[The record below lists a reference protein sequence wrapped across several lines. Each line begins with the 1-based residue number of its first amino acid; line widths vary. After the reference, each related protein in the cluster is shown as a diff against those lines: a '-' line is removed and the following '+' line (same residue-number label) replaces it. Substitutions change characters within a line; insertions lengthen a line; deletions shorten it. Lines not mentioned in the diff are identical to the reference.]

1 MLREILSPEAP
12 LFHPGNPK
20 ENAYHPQPS
29 TPNPR
34 VKLAVSQL
42 LFGLSM
48 PVCWGWGAHRA
59 RNKQKIWANDSLPNA
74 LRKGATQG
82 MQNML
87 GLERGPQ
94 VKKGISLA
102 NGEDRS

>member
-48 PVCWGWGAHRA
+48 PVC
-59 RNKQKIWANDSLPNA
+59 
-74 LRKGATQG
+74 
-82 MQNML
+82 
-87 GLERGPQ
+87 
-94 VKKGISLA
+94 
-102 NGEDRS
+102 

>member
-20 ENAYHPQPS
+20 ENAHHPQPS

-48 PVCWGWGAHRA
+48 PVCWGWGLTEQET
-59 RNKQKIWANDSLPNA
+59 NKRYEQMIPSLT
-74 LRKGATQG
+74 L
-82 MQNML
+82 
-87 GLERGPQ
+87 
-94 VKKGISLA
+94 
-102 NGEDRS
+102 